1 MNKEINKNFYKL
13 MLVTHRQ
20 DCPLEQYLIFI
31 KRCVAFGITTV
42 QLREKNASHRF
53 LIEFAARLKEIL
65 DPLNIPLIINDR
77 LDVALA
83 SNACGV
89 HLGQSDG
96 SVLHARAMLGAHKI
110 IGTSINSI
118 ERLKAANDLPI
129 DYIGMGAI
137 FRTKT
142 KHNVVR
148 HWGAQGLNQ
157 AAKLARHPIVA
168 IGGIT
173 TKNVADVLKNGAN
186 GIAVISA
193 IHDASDAREV
203 TQQLRKSI
211 DLRCDGK

>member
-1 MNKEINKNFYKL
+1 MNKEMHKNFYKL

-20 DCPLEQYLIFI
+20 NYPLDQYLYFI
-31 KRCVAFGITTV
+31 KCCVIFGITSV
-42 QLREKNASHRF
+42 QLREKNASYRF
-53 LIEFAARLKEIL
+53 LVEFALRLKEIL
-65 DPLNIPLIINDR
+65 DPFSIPLIINDR

-83 SNACGV
+83 SNACGL

-96 SVLHARAMLGAHKI
+96 SVLHAREMLGADKI

-118 ERLKAANDLPI
+118 ERLEAANHFPI
-129 DYIGMGAI
+129 NYVGMGAI
-137 FRTKT
+137 FKTKT
-142 KHNVVR
+142 KNNVIK
-148 HWGAQGLNQ
+148 HWGLQGLKQ
-157 AAKLARHPIVA
+157 AAKLSCHPIVA